1 MKTLF
6 VFDYLK
12 KKHRSTLRKLAVL
25 NFVLLMLIFFSIF
38 TILISADN
46 IYKNVLTNERLS
58 MVLINGYSK
67 TGEYEY
73 DTDKIKR
80 MPNVKDIV
88 YEYDVSLSIEAD
100 GETDI
105 LSALSFNPTTKEA
118 VSYEGDLKEN
128 TILLPERFKGKKIK
142 AYDGEVEPLE
152 ANIEYYKG
160 EGNYFLKDYSYLSP
174 DLYKKMSSQIKIGEN
189 YDGVRTLIVNLN
201 KTEDIYEF
209 VNQFD
214 RMFDEEDVF
223 VYYQAQG
230 LEKLVANSKLSFL
243 LLVVFQIILFVVIAF
258 IYRGQMHTLI
268 SILNRDLLSLYL
280 NGMSPKDMIKQF
292 YRSIDKMNL
301 KVYIVALLFIAVL
314 GAFLLGRLP
323 GEIILW
329 IGGTAV
335 GLLLVLVLLNK
346 WFVRYIITKRMKKEL
361 SQENIVSR
369 LRN

>member
-6 VFDYLK
+6 VFGYLK
-12 KKHRSTLRKLAVL
+12 KKHRSILRKLAVL
-25 NFVLLMLIFFSIF
+25 NFALLMLIFFSIF

-73 DTDKIKR
+73 DIDKIKR

-88 YEYDVSLSIEAD
+88 YEYDVQFSVEVD
-100 GETDI
+100 GETDL
-105 LSALSFNPTTKEA
+105 LSALSYNPTTKEA

-142 AYDGEVEPLE
+142 LFDGEVKPLE

-160 EGNYFLKDYSYLSP
+160 EGNYFLKDYSYVTP
-174 DLYKKMSSQIKIGEN
+174 DLHKKLSSQIKMGEN
-189 YDGVRTLIVNLN
+189 YDGAKTLIVHLN
-201 KTEDIYEF
+201 KTEDIYGF

-280 NGMSPKDMIKQF
+280 NGMSSKDIIKQF

-301 KVYIVALLFIAVL
+301 KVYVVALLFIAVL
-314 GAFLLGRLP
+314 GAYLLAQLP
-323 GEIILW
+323 VEVILL

-346 WFVRYIITKRMKKEL
+346 WFVRYVITKRMKKEL